1 MSKKI
6 TITLPDGSQKQ
17 APVGVSGYE
26 IASMIGAG
34 LAQAAIAYSVDGN
47 QKDLSD
53 TVMQDANIAIYTL
66 DSEEGL
72 EIMRHTVAA
81 HVPVSYTH
89 LTLPTTPYV

>member
-1 MSKKI
+1 MSKEI

-53 TVMQDANIAIYTL
+53 TVSQNADVSIYTL
-66 DSEEGL
+66 DSDEGL
-72 EIMRHTVAA
+72 EIICLL
-81 HVPVSYTH
+81 YTS
-89 LTLPTTPYV
+89 PSPRD